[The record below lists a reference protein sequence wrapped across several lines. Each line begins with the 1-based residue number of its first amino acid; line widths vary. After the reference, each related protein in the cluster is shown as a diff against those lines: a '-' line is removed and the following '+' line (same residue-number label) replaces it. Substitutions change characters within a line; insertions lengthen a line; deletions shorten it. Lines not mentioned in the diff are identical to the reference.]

1 MCVKFITSIVP
12 LIVCGSVVDNSLKS
26 PGYPNK
32 YPSSM
37 QCNYTVPI
45 PHGMALNIYFD
56 DFNMEYDDFCL

>member
-1 MCVKFITSIVP
+1 MKFIIIIVS
-12 LIVCGSVVDNSLKS
+12 LIECGSVVNNSLRS

-45 PHGMALNIYFD
+45 LQGMALNIYFD
-56 DFNMEYDDFCL
+56 DFKMEDDESCE

>member
-1 MCVKFITSIVP
+1 MCVKLISIVS
-12 LIVCGSVVDNSLKS
+12 LIVCGSVVDNSLRS

-37 QCNYTVPI
+37 HCNYTVSI

-56 DFNMEYDDFCL
+56 DFKMEYEDSCM